1 MELLIQR
8 IRWIL
13 ASLGA
18 VLVLASFA
26 LLWSWQDRATIDE
39 LDWPVAVS
47 ASRTGD
53 EVTVTWL
60 GVSTLLFDDGETQIL
75 TDGFFTRTSLLQLG
89 LLLPLE
95 SDVANINFAMTE
107 YRMNRLAAI
116 VPLHSHFDHAM
127 DAGIVAN
134 RSTAVILGSESTANI
149 ARGARVPV
157 SQYQILADRES
168 RQFGQF
174 TIKLIRSRHAPIG
187 FANRAIFP
195 GSIKEPLS
203 QPVRAFA
210 YKEGVTYSVI
220 ISHPRGSALV
230 QGSAGFRAKK
240 GLRDEKADVVI
251 LGVGGLS
258 RMGRQYASEY
268 WQQTVVAVDA
278 ARVFPV
284 HYDDFTQP
292 FGELKLFPKI
302 VDDVL
307 MTARWFDDFTAFGE
321 RPVLIEQLP
330 LGESLVLY

>member
-18 VLVLASFA
+18 VLVLAGIA
-26 LLWSWQDRATIDE
+26 LLWSWQDRASIEE

-47 ASRTGD
+47 PSRTGD

-75 TDGFFTRTSLLQLG
+75 TDGFFTRTSLLQLA

-95 SDVANINFAMTE
+95 SDVANINYAMTE
-107 YRMNRLAAI
+107 FRINRLAAI

-157 SQYQILADRES
+157 NQYQILADRES
-168 RQFGQF
+168 RQFGKF

-187 FANRAIFP
+187 FGNRALFP

-203 QPVRAFA
+203 QPVRASA

-307 MTARWFDDFTAFGE
+307 LTARWFDDFTAFGE
-321 RPVLIEQLP
+321 RPILIEQLP